1 MRSLY
6 DFNYEQIQ
14 EFALEKGWKKFRG
27 HQIFQWLYRNRVADI
42 EEMSNLS
49 KEKREKL
56 KREFIISPRTMRE

>member
-27 HQIFQWLYRNRVADI
+27 HQFFKGSIAIGSQT
-42 EEMSNLS
+42 
-49 KEKREKL
+49 L
-56 KREFIISPRTMRE
+56 KK